1 MRDERLGEAAHSN
14 VLLRGAELDYE
25 GVVRAIAAVMHR
37 LLCGAGF
44 GEGATVGELIS
55 DNEPKQSVDTGSVDN
70 ALLHGFARRIL
81 NTCNRTCS
89 GGAAIDTLGALG
101 VDRYRADDKK
111 STGTTW
117 GGEPRQDMLLVPDSA
132 AAPPLHVVLD
142 VGPFCAPSRLPL
154 AGEKGIENDI
164 GDRSMGAGVKWNWGL
179 RAGLEATT
187 VFNLMH
193 DDPVDEL
200 SGRWARLHASFRTT
214 LAFALDCGA
223 KTCVGA
229 SLKSMSL
236 QDVLVRE
243 GAGEVVISCCALEAA
258 DDQ

>member
-1 MRDERLGEAAHSN
+1 MRDERLGEAANSN
-14 VLLRGAELDYE
+14 VLLRGAELGYE
-25 GVVRAIAAVMHR
+25 GVVRAISAAMRR
-37 LLCGAGF
+37 LLSDAGF
-44 GEGATVGELIS
+44 GEGT
-55 DNEPKQSVDTGSVDN
+55 SVDDMISGTESKQGVGAHSIDH
-70 ALLHGFARRIL
+70 ALLDGFARRIL

-101 VDRYRADDKK
+101 VDRYRASDKN
-111 STGTTW
+111 GAGAAW

-142 VGPFCAPSRLPL
+142 VGPFCAPPPPSLV
-154 AGEKGIENDI
+154 AGKGADKGTGN
-164 GDRSMGAGVKWNWGL
+164 GSVGARVAWNWGL

-214 LAFALDCGA
+214 LAFALHHDTESRISTA
-223 KTCVGA
+223 PTSA
-229 SLKSMSL
+229 SPH
-236 QDVLVRE
+236 DILVRE
-243 GAGEVVISCCALEAA
+243 GAGEVVVSCCALEAT
-258 DDQ
+258 